1 MHQSAQATNMLA
13 LNSIP
18 DVLGADAER
27 RRHTIMKAQ
36 SPRSVQSPSAERP
49 LPRPAPPIVGSGADT
64 LRGLKHYMADVA
76 SLPRGTPERLQA
88 YRYVFT
94 ALIGQLPAHGPLLS
108 EVKAEYDATIENVR
122 TLQPPLRG
130 QKTLHPLQLPTAYYE
145 RELLRARKELDRTR
159 VEALTLQ
166 RSTRRQRAVVSEV
179 CQRAQLAGTTETED
193 GLGLA
198 AMAAR
203 AREAETEAAL
213 ELALAGVDGDEENR
227 KRMRAL
233 EEAELRTGRMAE
245 AAAAAE
251 AQEEASLQR
260 STDLAQMGRDLEAE
274 LAELRRQMLVL
285 ELRVAGSGGQAQLV
299 TQGVKAARAIA
310 LQLWEESGQQ
320 GTRLKA
326 ALDAESVGSALAAE
340 RAAAPAGAA
349 VALVPGDDGGDD
361 GDGGGAEAALRLEV
375 AACRELI
382 REAAETEAKRTKSLQ
397 VM

>member
-1 MHQSAQATNMLA
+1 ML
-13 LNSIP
+13 
-18 DVLGADAER
+18 
-27 RRHTIMKAQ
+27 
-36 SPRSVQSPSAERP
+36 
-49 LPRPAPPIVGSGADT
+49 
-64 LRGLKHYMADVA
+64 
-76 SLPRGTPERLQA
+76 
-88 YRYVFT
+88 
-94 ALIGQLPAHGPLLS
+94 
-108 EVKAEYDATIENVR
+108 
-122 TLQPPLRG
+122 
-130 QKTLHPLQLPTAYYE
+130 
-145 RELLRARKELDRTR
+145 
-159 VEALTLQ
+159 
-166 RSTRRQRAVVSEV
+166 
-179 CQRAQLAGTTETED
+179 
-193 GLGLA
+193 
-198 AMAAR
+198 

-213 ELALAGVDGDEENR
+213 ELALAGVDGEEENR

-361 GDGGGAEAALRLEV
+361 GDGGGEEAALRLEV

-382 REAAETEAKRTKSLQ
+382 REAAETEAKRAKSLQ
-397 VM
+397 VMQKMLKAQEESLRRAETLLLPDGWVDAEQVDELLAQAGVWCGSQPSLGGDDRKLTQAV